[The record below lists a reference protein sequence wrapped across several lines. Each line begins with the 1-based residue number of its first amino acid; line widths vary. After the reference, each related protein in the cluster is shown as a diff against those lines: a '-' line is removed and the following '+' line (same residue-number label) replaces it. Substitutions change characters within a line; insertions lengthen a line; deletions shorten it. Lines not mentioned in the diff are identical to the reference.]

1 MSLTILDSSPAYP
14 GPPLS
19 SPSFL
24 VLIVDMIL
32 LLFLIERAI
41 GRKKL
46 NRPMPRG
53 ETLAGTISLVLA
65 IFSSSVFWGKPE
77 YFYVDPIANVAT
89 ISFFVVSGIILL
101 VWGFADWRSRSER
114 GRNLERR
121 RQSSS
126 SVVQII
132 DYAHTQKTRSLQQR
146 RTHRLLY

>member
-65 IFSSSVFWGKPE
+65 IFSSSVFLGQARVLLRRSYRQCGNNIFLRGLGDYTSRLGIRRLAFKIRAREESGKKT
-77 YFYVDPIANVAT
+77 T
-89 ISFFVVSGIILL
+89 I
-101 VWGFADWRSRSER
+101 
-114 GRNLERR
+114 
-121 RQSSS
+121 
-126 SVVQII
+126 
-132 DYAHTQKTRSLQQR
+132 
-146 RTHRLLY
+146 